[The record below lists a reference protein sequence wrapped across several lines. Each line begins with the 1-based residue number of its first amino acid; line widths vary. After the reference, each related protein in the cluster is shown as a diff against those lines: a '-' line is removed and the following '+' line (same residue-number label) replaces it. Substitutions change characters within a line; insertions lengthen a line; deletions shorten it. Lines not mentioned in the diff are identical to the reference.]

1 MARRLKVSEK
11 TLALRKVPLFA
22 LCSDKEL
29 EQLAGLAT
37 EVEVHAELLGPG
49 WVEGVFGVDE
59 SGHAARLLSLGNSV
73 QRDCRFT
80 AGFWSENF
88 DDTAAGQALAA
99 EGDVQRNAAGRNTAN
114 WFH

>member
-37 EVEVHAELLGPG
+37 EVEVHAEQVLCTIGEPGYEFFVLLDGTCRHRPFRRQHGRDRPG
-49 WVEGVFGVDE
+49 
-59 SGHAARLLSLGNSV
+59 
-73 QRDCRFT
+73 
-80 AGFWSENF
+80 
-88 DDTAAGQALAA
+88 
-99 EGDVQRNAAGRNTAN
+99 
-114 WFH
+114 